1 MYTVAYLVDTY
12 IEIEL
17 CKTEDDLLNLLCS
30 ILYDDEIE
38 DLDAAFSEL
47 EDTMSDD
54 DDFYITIVDSRGKE
68 IFKM

>member
-30 ILYDDEIE
+30 ILYDDDIE

-47 EDTMSDD
+47 EDTMDD
-54 DDFYITIVDSRGKE
+54 DDFYITIVDSKGKE

>member
-1 MYTVAYLVDTY
+1 MYTVAYKVDTY

>member
-30 ILYDDEIE
+30 ILYDDDIE
-38 DLDAAFSEL
+38 DLDAAFTAIE
-47 EDTMSDD
+47 EAF
-54 DDFYITIVDSRGKE
+54 DFEPDFSITIVNSRGKE
-68 IFKM
+68 IFKV